1 MPCTPFDIPGLG
13 RGILCS
19 RTRTPRCGCGR
30 PSAFQCDAPSKR
42 KSGTCDRH
50 LCANCATEVAP
61 VRHLCQVHAEPL
73 LTQARQIIERRRHHN
88 ASGQDAPDL
97 RSILASL
104 ATSGFAATNESPKA
118 DMAPVQKGL
127 F

>member
-42 KSGTCDRH
+42 MCGNSVCPP
-50 LCANCATEVAP
+50 LAEALVAANYSE
-61 VRHLCQVHAEPL
+61 R
-73 LTQARQIIERRRHHN
+73 QALRQ
-88 ASGQDAPDL
+88 
-97 RSILASL
+97 
-104 ATSGFAATNESPKA
+104 AA
-118 DMAPVQKGL
+118 
-127 F
+127 